1 MPCSNEIYPRFE
13 QYHIHDPPLK
23 ITSMASNS
31 SLWWIIPDVLAGMPM
46 PFVHAGRR
54 MAGGGV
60 LDAYDDDLPALH
72 AEGIRAVVSLLNIP
86 RDAAIYESAGF
97 VFLRLPIP
105 DGAAPTLEQADE
117 FVDFVNR
124 LRTARKPVAVHCEA
138 GLGRTGTMLA
148 AYLISERASAAGAIQ
163 RVRAVEKAAI
173 ETSRQVRFLESYAGR
188 EIRS

>member
-1 MPCSNEIYPRFE
+1 MNNP
-13 QYHIHDPPLK
+13 
-23 ITSMASNS
+23 ASGS
-31 SLWWIIPDVLAGMPM
+31 SPWWIIPDVLAGMPM